1 MPARRKNDTRLNS
14 RNSGAREDRRDMD
27 RNVTDDRHMEDREV
41 TEDRVLTDEDRVD
54 EFRQQFFQS
63 ALPDLPMI
71 PGYHVCWLTTENPR
85 DPIHA
90 RVRLG
95 YEPIRE
101 SDIPGWNHSSLKTGE
116 WAGCIGI
123 NEMVA
128 FKLPIHLYEAY
139 MRINHHEQPL
149 EEEEKLNAARRR
161 IQEEVTNAS
170 RGAAELEIEE
180 GMAELGEAPEPP
192 SFASMTGELPED

>member
-1 MPARRKNDTRLNS
+1 MPAKRKTDTRLNS
-14 RNSGAREDRRDMD
+14 DQSGARTDRRMTD
-27 RNVTDDRHMEDREV
+27 RDVTQNRELSD
-41 TEDRVLTDEDRVD
+41 EQRVA

-63 ALPDLPMI
+63 ALPDLPKI

-85 DPIHA
+85 DPIHS

-101 SDIPGWNHSSLKTGE
+101 SDIPGWEHSAIKSGE
-116 WAGCIGI
+116 FEGCIGV

-128 FKLPIHLYEAY
+128 FKLPLVLYEEY

-149 EEEEKLNAARRR
+149 AEEEKLSAQIRAMEAEMN
-161 IQEEVTNAS
+161 QAS
-170 RGAAELEIEE
+170 KGAVELELED
-180 GMAELGEAPEPP
+180 GTAALGVAPEPP
-192 SFASMTGELPED
+192 PFAEQTGEGQDDY